1 MASAAIIV
9 LQSNLCVYWKQ
20 KRERESK
27 SKQKTFF
34 CGIKDRKCYGNYRF
48 SPVASSEMSNF
59 FVFVSH
65 HEIIFFSSFCTYKL
79 WWRKSIY
86 FHFNAHPFL
95 PSSSSSSNRSRS
107 HFNLHHSTRSAHT
120 HVLRE
125 QLFHISH
132 DELKSVIH
140 LWRWWWFNLPTHES
154 VVNLIFEKS
163 FICHVQW
170 SLRGGGEKS
179 SFVIKKAHL
188 YQDIWL

>member
-1 MASAAIIV
+1 
-9 LQSNLCVYWKQ
+9 
-20 KRERESK
+20 
-27 SKQKTFF
+27 
-34 CGIKDRKCYGNYRF
+34 
-48 SPVASSEMSNF
+48 MSNF

-179 SFVIKKAHL
+179 SFVIKKSSSLSGYLTVATTFKICLELMLKVVDTSFMYTHL
-188 YQDIWL
+188 RKWNYY